1 MDSFC
6 RHFSDLSE
14 RSTNV
19 QAAVVGRE
27 GTGKSCYLN
36 PVSTQEKRSHTRK
49 SRIADFLNGMAIPI
63 IDLSNL
69 LNSIPTFEETTA
81 LRKACLDF
89 GFFYVVNHGISRDL
103 QAKVLG
109 NLWKFFNLSAEEKN
123 EVHRN
128 DGFRGYFRKEEE
140 RSIEYNCTEWKEGI
154 YYFRDFNNVPKERKE
169 KVFCGLNPWPKA
181 EYVPEFRAVIEEY
194 FRKTQELASKL
205 LSCIALSLGKQ
216 L

>member
-1 MDSFC
+1 MALTIGLARLC
-6 RHFSDLSE
+6 VLSAIFLI
-14 RSTNV
+14 SVNV
-19 QAAVVGRE
+19 QQTIRR
-27 GTGKSCYLN
+27 SCW
-36 PVSTQEKRSHTRK
+36 TRRNWEELLFAPSFH
-49 SRIADFLNGMAIPI
+49 SRRIVDFLFGMAIPI

-81 LRKACLDF
+81 IRKACLDF

-103 QAKVLG
+103 QANVLG
-109 NLWKFFNLSAEEKN
+109 NLWKFFNLSAEKKN

>member
-1 MDSFC
+1 
-6 RHFSDLSE
+6 
-14 RSTNV
+14 
-19 QAAVVGRE
+19 
-27 GTGKSCYLN
+27 
-36 PVSTQEKRSHTRK
+36 
-49 SRIADFLNGMAIPI
+49 MAIPI

-69 LNSIPTFEETTA
+69 LNSLPTFEETTA
-81 LRKACLDF
+81 IRKACLDF

-103 QAKVLG
+103 QANVLG
-109 NLWKFFNLSAEEKN
+109 NLWKFFNLSAEKKN

-194 FRKTQELASKL
+194 FRRTQELASNL
-205 LSCIALSLGKQ
+205 LRCIALSLGMNRSEHPYKP
-216 L
+216 LFSMSIRLKWNCR

>member
-1 MDSFC
+1 
-6 RHFSDLSE
+6 
-14 RSTNV
+14 
-19 QAAVVGRE
+19 
-27 GTGKSCYLN
+27 
-36 PVSTQEKRSHTRK
+36 
-49 SRIADFLNGMAIPI
+49 MAIPI

-69 LNSIPTFEETTA
+69 LNSIPTFEETSA
-81 LRKACLDF
+81 IRKACLDF

-109 NLWKFFNLSAEEKN
+109 NLWKFFNLSAEKKN

-128 DGFRGYFRKEEE
+128 DSFRGYVRKEEE

-169 KVFCGLNPWPKA
+169 KVFCGSNPWPKG
-181 EYVPEFRAVIEEY
+181 EYVPEFRAVMEEY

-205 LSCIALSLGKQ
+205 LSCIALSLGTCMK
-216 L
+216 

>member
-1 MDSFC
+1 MYSFC

-81 LRKACLDF
+81 IRKACLDF

-103 QAKVLG
+103 QANVLG
-109 NLWKFFNLSAEEKN
+109 NLWKFFNLSAEKKN

>member
-1 MDSFC
+1 MCSFC

-14 RSTNV
+14 RSTND
-19 QAAVVGRE
+19 QAAAVGRE
-27 GTGKSCYLN
+27 GTGKSSYLN
-36 PVSTQEKRSHTRK
+36 PVSTQEERL
-49 SRIADFLNGMAIPI
+49 IVDFLFGMAIPI

-81 LRKACLDF
+81 IRKACLDF

-103 QAKVLG
+103 QANVLG
-109 NLWKFFNLSAEEKN
+109 NLWKFFNLSAEKKN
-123 EVHRN
+123 EVHRK

-169 KVFCGLNPWPKA
+169 KVFCGLNPWPKG

-194 FRKTQELASKL
+194 FRKTQDLASKL
-205 LSCIALSLGKQ
+205 LSCIALSLGTCVK
-216 L
+216 

>member
-1 MDSFC
+1 MNSFC
-6 RHFSDLSE
+6 RHFSNVQ
-14 RSTNV
+14 NV
-19 QAAVVGRE
+19 QAVIFGRE
-27 GTGKSCYLN
+27 ETGGSSFLY
-36 PVSTQEKRSHTRK
+36 PVSTQERHSQK
-49 SRIADFLNGMAIPI
+49 SRIVDSVYEMAIPI

-69 LNSIPTFEETTA
+69 LNSIPTFEETTTI
-81 LRKACLDF
+81 RKACLDF

-109 NLWKFFNLSAEEKN
+109 NLWKFFNLAAAKKN

-128 DGFRGYFRKEEE
+128 DGFRGYFKKEEE

-169 KVFCGLNPWPKA
+169 KVFCGLNPWPKG

-205 LSCIALSLGKQ
+205 LSCIALSLGTCMK
-216 L
+216 